1 VVFAL
6 SIDDF
11 VVTEYMSAGQQTQ
24 TVPIL
29 IYQTV
34 RGTATPALNALA
46 SVMVLTTLLSVGLAY
61 LVYRWSAR
69 SQPAK
74 VGGALDEIV
83 SVT

>member
-1 VVFAL
+1 
-6 SIDDF
+6 
-11 VVTEYMSAGQQTQ
+11 
-24 TVPIL
+24 
-29 IYQTV
+29 
-34 RGTATPALNALA
+34 
-46 SVMVLTTLLSVGLAY
+46 MVLTTLLSVGLAY